1 MMPKPRLT
9 NALIRSVK
17 RADLGL
23 SVATGKTRE
32 KNATFTGG
40 VFAWGRFACTGLPGP
55 HNMMI
60 LQVL

>member
-9 NALIRSVK
+9 NALIRGVK

-32 KNATFTGG
+32 KNATFAGG
-40 VFAWGRFACTGLPGP
+40 VFA
-55 HNMMI
+55 
-60 LQVL
+60 

>member
-9 NALIRSVK
+9 NALIRGVK

-23 SVATGKTRE
+23 SPVTGKIE
-32 KNATFTGG
+32 EQNATFTGS
-40 VFAWGRFACTGLPGP
+40 VFAWRRFACTGLPEP
-55 HNMMI
+55 RNMMI